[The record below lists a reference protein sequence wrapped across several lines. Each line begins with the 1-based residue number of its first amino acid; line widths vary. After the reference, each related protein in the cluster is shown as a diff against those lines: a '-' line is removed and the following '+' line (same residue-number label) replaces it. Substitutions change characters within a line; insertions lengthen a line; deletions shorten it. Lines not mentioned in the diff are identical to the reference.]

1 MCLRFVF
8 PRNLVA
14 HDVLLWLIQFCYCP
28 IVHTINLVSTG
39 ADPPAARLEAGGR
52 WRSGEAGQDLQEQR
66 HTRQQEQPAAS
77 PVQGHRYVNRV

>member
-8 PRNLVA
+8 PRNLIA
-14 HDVLLWLIQFCYCP
+14 HDVLLWLIQFCYWP
-28 IVHTINLVSTG
+28 MSQQSINLVSTG

-66 HTRQQEQPAAS
+66 HTRQQEQPAVS
-77 PVQGHRYVNRV
+77 PDHGHRYVN